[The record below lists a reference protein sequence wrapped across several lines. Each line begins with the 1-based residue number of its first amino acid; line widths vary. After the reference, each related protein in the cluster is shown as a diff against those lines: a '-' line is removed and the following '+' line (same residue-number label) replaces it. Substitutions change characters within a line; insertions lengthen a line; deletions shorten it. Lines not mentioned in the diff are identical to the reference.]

1 MAYNY
6 LELVNSVA
14 RRLNE
19 TELTSSNFSTAKGF
33 YANIKDA
40 VNASIRDINQYQLYW
55 PYNHN
60 SSEVTLVAGET
71 RYTVADEAKYVDYD
85 TFRLKRDT
93 DVDIGNAR
101 KLRQIS
107 YLEYVDRYID
117 QEDETDTSRGGA
129 PEYVFRTQ
137 DGYYGIVP
145 MPDKAYTIEYEY
157 FTYPVDLALF
167 DDVPTIPE
175 PYKHVIV
182 DGAMYYSYMFRDNME
197 MASISKNKFEE
208 GMKNMRKI
216 LVNENVYMRLV

>member
-117 QEDETDTSRGGA
+117 QEDETDTSRGA
-129 PEYVFRTQ
+129 HRVRFQ
-137 DGYYGIVP
+137 DARRILRYR
-145 MPDKAYTIEYEY
+145 AYAGQSVHDRVRI
-157 FTYPVDLALF
+157 L
-167 DDVPTIPE
+167 
-175 PYKHVIV
+175 HV
-182 DGAMYYSYMFRDNME
+182 SC
-197 MASISKNKFEE
+197 
-208 GMKNMRKI
+208 
-216 LVNENVYMRLV
+216 

>member
-60 SSEVTLVAGET
+60 SNEETLVAGET
-71 RYTVADEAKYVDYD
+71 RYTIADEAKYVDYD
-85 TFRLKRDT
+85 TFRLKRDS
-93 DVDIGNAR
+93 DLGIGNAR

-117 QEDETDTSRGGA
+117 QEDETDTSVGGA

-137 DGYYGIVP
+137 DGYFGVVP
-145 MPDKAYTIEYEY
+145 MPDKAYTVEYEY

-197 MASISKNKFEE
+197 MAAISKSKLEE
-208 GMKNMRKI
+208 GIKNMRKI

>member
-6 LELVNSVA
+6 LELVNSVS

-19 TELTSSNFSTAKGF
+19 TELTSSNFATAKGF

-40 VNASIRDINQYQLYW
+40 VNASIRDINQYHLYW

-60 SSEVTLVAGET
+60 SDEITLVAGET
-71 RYTVADEAKYVDYD
+71 RYAIADEAKYVDFN
-85 TFRLKRDT
+85 TFRLKRDS
-93 DVDIGNAR
+93 DVGIGTAK
-101 KLRQIS
+101 KLRQVS

-117 QEDETDTSRGGA
+117 QEDETDALKGGQ
-129 PEYVFRTQ
+129 PDYVFRTQ
-137 DGYYGIVP
+137 DGYFGIVP
-145 MPDKAYTIEYEY
+145 MPDKAYTIQYEY
-157 FTYPVDLALF
+157 FTYPVDLSLY

-216 LVNENVYMRLV
+216 LVNENVYVRSI